1 MELHIGPYDI
11 PKDYKD
17 AYIGPCGDEEFQ
29 DELGV
34 CEWVNLWICGVLMC
48 LRTLNCKGVTVWSLS
63 VDNCLEVKCWKDKC
77 HCEGCLL
84 TFILDFKF
92 ICQFLDLYNPL
103 YFFLV
108 QM

>member
-34 CEWVNLWICGVLMC
+34 CE
-48 LRTLNCKGVTVWSLS
+48 
-63 VDNCLEVKCWKDKC
+63 
-77 HCEGCLL
+77 
-84 TFILDFKF
+84 
-92 ICQFLDLYNPL
+92 
-103 YFFLV
+103 
-108 QM
+108 